1 MSFHW
6 KRAPRGR
13 GAKEFVR
20 GHTAGPAH
28 AKPCALLGP
37 PLVPAPGRARV
48 RMGSRAQ
55 EGGRTSGTRASGVSQ
70 PSSQSFLLPGGL

>member
-1 MSFHW
+1 MSLRW

-13 GAKEFVR
+13 GAKEFVQ

-48 RMGSRAQ
+48 HDSGKRTRSRKTTD
-55 EGGRTSGTRASGVSQ
+55 G
-70 PSSQSFLLPGGL
+70 FLLSDSFKRKPRVRSLMD